1 MNTNR
6 LERLQ
11 DCFENAMD
19 KFILA
24 EHTANHGNNPYKLD
38 EVMRSTRISL
48 MRLRTEL
55 QRAIMEEG
63 K

>member
-1 MNTNR
+1 
-6 LERLQ
+6 
-11 DCFENAMD
+11 MD